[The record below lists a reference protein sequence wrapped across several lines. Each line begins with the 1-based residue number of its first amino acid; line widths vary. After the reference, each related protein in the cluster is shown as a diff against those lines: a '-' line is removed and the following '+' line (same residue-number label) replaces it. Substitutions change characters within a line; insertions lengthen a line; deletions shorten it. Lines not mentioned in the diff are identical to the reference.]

1 MAFMKLQNR
10 LVYILAVLITLPLVG
25 TVAQA
30 QTLTVL
36 QRFDFPQRQVTTIA
50 TLPQKFSDQGDLTG
64 TEIDST
70 GTAKGFIYKYRLGK
84 FSTPFSEP
92 NDTGNDT
99 EGRGINNLR
108 HVCGEYLNGSSD
120 TFHGY
125 ILEHPN
131 FVEFDVTGA
140 FDTIP
145 LGINNAGDVV
155 GTVIFGVGPQLA
167 FVNWNSQGRL
177 VTFEVP
183 DATATFAYQVNTFHQ
198 IMGYYIDA
206 NGITHGFTR
215 DSAGNLT
222 FPIDVPGAT
231 GTILFGNNDLNWG
244 VGRYTDASGVTH
256 GLYFITPD
264 NILTFDAPFPGATF
278 TSLNGVNVHG
288 QVCGYYIDTSGNSH
302 GLVLQMDAGATPTST
317 PAATPTQPSSPTPTP
332 TLRAHPLPKM
342 WKLAA
347 PAL

>member
-1 MAFMKLQNR
+1 MKLKKR
-10 LVYILAVLITLPLVG
+10 SVHILAFLITLPLVG
-25 TVAQA
+25 TVARA

-36 QRFDFPQRQVTTIA
+36 QRFDFPHHQVSTIA

-99 EGRGINNLR
+99 QGRGINNLR
-108 HVCGEYLNGSSD
+108 HVCGEYLNSD

-125 ILEHPN
+125 ILEHPD

-145 LGINNAGDVV
+145 LGIDNAGDVV

-167 FVNWNSQGRL
+167 FVNWNSQQRL

-183 DATATFAYQVNTFHQ
+183 DATATFAYQVNTFHH

-206 NGITHGFTR
+206 NGVTHGFTR
-215 DSAGNLT
+215 DTAGNLT
-222 FPIDVPGAT
+222 FPIDVPGST
-231 GTILFGNNDLNWG
+231 GTILFGNNDLDWG

-256 GLYFITPD
+256 GLYFVTPD

-288 QVCGYYIDTSGNSH
+288 QVCGHYNDTNGISH
-302 GLVLQMDAGATPTST
+302 GLVLQMEADATPTST
-317 PAATPTQPSSPTPTP
+317 LEAAPAQTSSPTSTP
-332 TLRAHPLPKM
+332 ASGAHPLPRM
-342 WKLAA
+342 LKLAA

>member
-1 MAFMKLQNR
+1 MKLQNR
-10 LVYILAVLITLPLVG
+10 LVYILAVLFTLPLLG
-25 TVAQA
+25 TVAPA
-30 QTLTVL
+30 ATLTVL
-36 QRFDFPQRQVTTIA
+36 QRFDFHGYGVQPTA

-64 TEIDST
+64 TVIDVS
-70 GTAKGFIYKYRLGK
+70 GTAQGFIYKYRLGK
-84 FSTPFSEP
+84 FSAPFSEP

-99 EGRGINNLR
+99 QGRGINNLR
-108 HVCGEYLNGSSD
+108 HVCGEYLVESGD

-145 LGINNAGDVV
+145 LGINNAGDIV

-183 DATATFAYQVNTFHQ
+183 DATATFAYQVNTFHH
-198 IMGYYIDA
+198 IIGYYIDA

-222 FPIDVPGAT
+222 FPIDMPGST
-231 GTILFGNNDLNWG
+231 GTILFGNNDLDWG

-264 NILTFDAPFPGATF
+264 NMLTFDAPFPGATF

-288 QVCGYYIDTSGNSH
+288 QVCGYYVDTTGISH
-302 GLVLQMDAGATPTST
+302 GLVLQMDADATPNSTSAT
-317 PAATPTQPSSPTPTP
+317 TPTQPWSPTPTSAP
-332 TLRAHPLPKM
+332 RAYPLPKM
-342 WKLAA
+342 LKLAA

>member
-1 MAFMKLQNR
+1 MKPKNR
-10 LVYILAVLITLPLVG
+10 LACILAVLMTLPLVG

-30 QTLTVL
+30 QTITVL
-36 QRFDFPQRQVTTIA
+36 QRFDFHGYGVTPTA

-64 TEIDST
+64 TVIDVS
-70 GTAKGFIYKYRLGK
+70 GKAQGFIYKYRLGK
-84 FSTPFSEP
+84 FSAPFSAP

-99 EGRGINNLR
+99 QGRGINNLR
-108 HVCGEYLNGSSD
+108 HVCGEYLDGSSD

-131 FVEFDVTGA
+131 FVDFDVTGA

-145 LGINNAGDVV
+145 LGINNAGDIV
-155 GTVIFGVGPQLA
+155 GTVFFGVAPQPA
-167 FVNWNSQGRL
+167 FVNWNSQGRQ

-183 DATATFAYQVNTFHQ
+183 DATVTFAYQVNTFHQ
-198 IMGYYIDA
+198 IIGYYIDA
-206 NGITHGFTR
+206 NGVTHGFTR

-231 GTILFGNNDLNWG
+231 GTILFGNNDLDWG
-244 VGRYTDASGVTH
+244 VGRYTDAAGITH

-264 NILTFDAPFPGATF
+264 DILTFDAPYPGATF

-288 QVCGYYIDTSGNSH
+288 QVCGYYIDTTGISH
-302 GLVLQMDAGATPTST
+302 GLVLQMDADVTPNSTPEATATQTSSPTATPT
-317 PAATPTQPSSPTPTP
+317 PGAQ
-332 TLRAHPLPKM
+332 PLPKM
-342 WKLAA
+342 LKLAT